1 MLQRLHQPTAATV
14 AAEYG
19 NISKLTAFM
28 TAVIANISKLTAF
41 MTAVIASAPA
51 GRSPTITLP
60 QQQFAALMQRWC
72 SIAKPLLLV
81 IMDKDAI
88 MRLHRMGTSAVTGAG
103 MLLSLLGNG
112 VECWAAAAAGEQAVL
127 AVKQQIAQH
136 TAGECVCHC
145 PRARVVYGLGWIEG
159 EGGWVRC

>member
-19 NISKLTAFM
+19 NISKLTE
-28 TAVIANISKLTAF
+28 F

-51 GRSPTITLP
+51 GRPPTITPP

-72 SIAKPLLLV
+72 SIAEPLLLLV
-81 IMDKDAI
+81 MDKDAI
-88 MRLHRMGTSAVTGAG
+88 MRHPKGPSALTGAG

-112 VECWAAAAAGEQAVL
+112 VECWAAAAAAAGEQPVM

-136 TAGECVCHC
+136 TAGACLSLCAHAWSTV
-145 PRARVVYGLGWIEG
+145 
-159 EGGWVRC
+159 